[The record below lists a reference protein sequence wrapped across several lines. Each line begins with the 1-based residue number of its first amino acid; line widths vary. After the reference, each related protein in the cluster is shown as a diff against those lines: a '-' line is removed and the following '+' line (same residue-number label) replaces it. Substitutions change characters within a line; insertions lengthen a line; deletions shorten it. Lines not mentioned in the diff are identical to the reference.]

1 MKSQRISMI
10 VALPAALLLACAA
23 NAQQTMPQT
32 TPPQT
37 RPATSA
43 TTQNMQNMRRNST
56 QRTAPSF
63 ATLAGS
69 KGYVTKTDTQGHQWW
84 ANHFSK
90 CDADHNGKLTRTE
103 YAACRSQQ

>member
-1 MKSQRISMI
+1 MKRQCISMI

-37 RPATSA
+37 RPATST

-56 QRTAPSF
+56 RTAPSF

-103 YAACRSQQ
+103 YAACRSPQ